1 MFMRVWVNMCGRCA
15 CMCRPEDNFVF
26 FFLSRCPPYFET
38 ESLVSEKSL
47 IRPGWP
53 ASKYQAS
60 TSLCHHRT
68 GI

>member
-1 MFMRVWVNMCGRCA
+1 MCVWVNMYGRGA

-26 FFLSRCPPYFET
+26 FFLSHCPPYFET

-47 IRPGWP
+47 IRPGWL
-53 ASKYQAS
+53 ASKLQAS
-60 TSLCHHRT
+60 TSLCLRRT